1 MMMRLRFAL
10 LLAAFCTFAAAQ
22 TAIPSGFQKV
32 TSVEGI
38 TEYQLPNG
46 LKVLLF
52 PDPSKET
59 VTVNITYL
67 VGSRHEN
74 YGEKGMAHLLE
85 HLVFKGTPKHPNIAK
100 ELTDHGTR
108 PNGTTW
114 YDRTNYFE
122 TFAATDANLEW
133 ALDLEADRMINSY
146 IARKDLD
153 SEMTV
158 VRNEFEMGENNPF
171 RVLMDKVLNASFLW
185 HNYGKTTIGA
195 RSDIENV
202 PIDRLQAFYRNY
214 YQPDNAMLVVAGK
227 IDEAKTLKL
236 IDKYFSPLAR
246 PSRKLI
252 PTYTAEPTQ
261 DGERQVTLRRVGD
274 VQEVIA
280 SYHVAPGSHA
290 DFAALDVLT
299 QVLADTPSGRLY
311 KALVET
317 KKAARILGYGFQLKD
332 PGFLLFN
339 AQVRKENS
347 LDEVRTILTK
357 TIDGLTESPAT
368 SAEVDR
374 AKTQIAKYV
383 DLVLN
388 SSEQLALQL
397 SEWEGMGDWRLFFL
411 HRDRIRKVTPEDVKR
426 VAATY
431 LKPSNRTLGLF
442 MPDEKPER
450 AEIPAAPEVKA
461 LLKDYKG
468 DAAVSQGEAFDPSTT
483 NIDARTRRG
492 QVADGIKI
500 AFIPKKTRANTVSAN
515 IALHFGD
522 ENNLANRGATP
533 NLVGQMLMRGTQKH
547 TRQQIQDEFDKLKA
561 QVTITGSTTMATAY
575 VQTTRENLTP
585 ALKLIAE
592 ILKEPSFPESEF
604 DQLKQQQ
611 LAQIEAQ
618 RREPMNLAPLLLQR
632 HLNPYPATDVRYY
645 PDFDEQVERIKA
657 ASLADLKKFHG
668 DFYGASKAE
677 LAIVG
682 DFDPES
688 TQTLVSGLFGNWK
701 SKQTI
706 AQVERPYKKLATEN
720 KNVNT
725 PDKANAVLYAGMP
738 INISDEDPDYPALV
752 FGNFMIGGGFLNSR
766 LAVRIR
772 QKEGLSYGVG
782 SGLQGRPTE
791 KNQTFMSYA
800 ICAPQNVPK
809 VEAAFKEE
817 IARALKD
824 GFTDDEVQAAKK
836 GWLQGQQVSRSQ
848 DPELVRKLTTQRYYN
863 RTMAF
868 DAQLEKKVQDLTPAQ
883 IVAALRRHLKVE
895 DISIFKAGDFKNVTF

>member
-1 MMMRLRFAL
+1 MLMRLRFVL
-10 LLAAFCTFAAAQ
+10 LLAACCTFAAAQ

-59 VTVNITYL
+59 ITVNMTYL
-67 VGSRHEN
+67 VGSRNEN

-85 HLVFKGTPKHPNIAK
+85 HLVFKGTPKHANIAK

-108 PNGTTW
+108 PNGSTW
-114 YDRTNYFE
+114 FDRTNYFE
-122 TFAATDANLEW
+122 TFTATEANLEW
-133 ALDLEADRMINSY
+133 ALDLEADRMVNSY

-171 RVLMDKVLNASFLW
+171 NVLMDKVLNASFLW

-202 PIDRLQAFYRNY
+202 PIEVLQAFYRKY
-214 YQPDNAMLVVAGK
+214 YEPDNAMLVVAGK

-236 IDKYFSPLAR
+236 IDKYYSPLVR

-252 PTYTAEPTQ
+252 PTYTTEPTQ
-261 DGERQVTLRRVGD
+261 DGERQVTLHRVGD

-280 SYHVAPGSHA
+280 SYHVAAGTHA

-299 QVLADTPSGRLY
+299 RILADTPSGRLY

-317 KKAARILGYGFQLKD
+317 KKAARVTGFGFQLKD
-332 PGFLLFN
+332 PGVLLFN
-339 AQVRKENS
+339 AQVRKENN

-357 TIDGLTESPAT
+357 TIDGLKENPA
-368 SAEVDR
+368 SDAEVDR
-374 AKTQIAKYV
+374 AKTQLAKHV

-411 HRDRIRKVTPEDVKR
+411 HRDRIRKITTDDVKR

-442 MPDEKPER
+442 IPDEKPER
-450 AEIPAAPEVKA
+450 AEIPAAPDVKA

-468 DAAVSQGEAFDPSTT
+468 DATVAQGEAFDPSTT

-492 QVADGIKI
+492 QVGDGIKI

-515 IALHFGD
+515 IVLHFGD
-522 ENNLANRGATP
+522 EKNLASRGATP

-561 QVTITGSTTMATAY
+561 QVMIIGSTTMATAY

-604 DQLKQQQ
+604 EQLKQQQ
-611 LAQIEAQ
+611 LAQIETQ

-632 HLNPYPATDVRYY
+632 HLNPYPKSDVRYY
-645 PDFDEQVERIKA
+645 PDFDEQAERIKA
-657 ASLADLKKFHG
+657 ATLADVKSFHA

-677 LAIVG
+677 LGIAG
-682 DFDPES
+682 DFDPEA

-701 SKQTI
+701 NKQAV
-706 AQVERPYKKLATEN
+706 AQVERPYQKITPEN
-720 KNVNT
+720 KNVST
-725 PDKANAVLYAGMP
+725 PDKANAFFMAGMP
-738 INISDEDPDYPALV
+738 INISDEDADYPALV

-772 QKEGLSYGVG
+772 QKDGLSYGVG
-782 SGLQGRPTE
+782 SALQGRPTE
-791 KNQTFMSYA
+791 KNQIFMTYA

-809 VEAAFKEE
+809 VEVAFKEE
-817 IARALKD
+817 IVRALKD

-836 GWLQGQQVSRSQ
+836 GWLQGQQVSRAQ

-868 DAQLEKKVQDLTPAQ
+868 DAELEKKVQELTPAQ